1 MSQSSIGDS
10 IEELIHKLRN
20 QLFIS
25 TDLSPQRIEKEM
37 EKAVQ
42 NFFMQILPPT
52 FLCMTTGPCRS
63 VTQSYA
69 NCLRNNSPSW
79 KTFYGTEPKEMAAK
93 LRTAI
98 LKYRIIE
105 KTIDKLHRSVV
116 EIEAI
121 NITCIAR
128 FTAVVYCG
136 LECSK
141 LEGSG
146 SPVGYCSDA
155 CTNAVRNC
163 LGESATDWDSFVTIL
178 RKLSID
184 FDNGFSEVIVVMRK
198 ASKSVV
204 EIEAINITCIARFTA
219 VVYCGLECSK
229 LEGSGS
235 PVGYCSDACTN
246 AVRNCLGESA
256 TDWDSFVTI
265 LRKLSIDFDN
275 GFSELERGVIASVS
289 HAVEVEAPAIAK
301 VVLKKC
307 GPASAS
313 KSTLSNRTLE
323 YNKPIAV
330 QRKLVGMIR
339 KFTSYVGWWQRL
351 SQNVCSDA
359 SRMSTCWNGTAL
371 ISRLILFIYSR
382 HYAFDITFSNRS
394 RRAH

>member
-1 MSQSSIGDS
+1 GVKEAKIERMFTMCGNLRALTLLVSVSLFTCEKINERTVPNVDEVRTPFDVGNCECTRDAATLSKGEEHLRLLLRVSSVRLVSTLQSLAHQANAEINFLVQRSKYKLYEEMRNEFPRLMSQPSIGDS

-98 LKYRIIE
+98 LKYRIME

-116 EIEAI
+116 EIEAV

-136 LECSK
+136 LQCSK

-163 LGESATDWDSFVTIL
+163 LGESAADWDSFVTIL

-184 FDNGFSEVIVVMRK
+184 
-198 ASKSVV
+198 
-204 EIEAINITCIARFTA
+204 
-219 VVYCGLECSK
+219 
-229 LEGSGS
+229 
-235 PVGYCSDACTN
+235 
-246 AVRNCLGESA
+246 
-256 TDWDSFVTI
+256 
-265 LRKLSIDFDN
+265 
-275 GFSELERGVIASVS
+275 
-289 HAVEVEAPAIAK
+289 
-301 VVLKKC
+301 
-307 GPASAS
+307 
-313 KSTLSNRTLE
+313 
-323 YNKPIAV
+323 
-330 QRKLVGMIR
+330 
-339 KFTSYVGWWQRL
+339 
-351 SQNVCSDA
+351 
-359 SRMSTCWNGTAL
+359 
-371 ISRLILFIYSR
+371 
-382 HYAFDITFSNRS
+382 
-394 RRAH
+394 